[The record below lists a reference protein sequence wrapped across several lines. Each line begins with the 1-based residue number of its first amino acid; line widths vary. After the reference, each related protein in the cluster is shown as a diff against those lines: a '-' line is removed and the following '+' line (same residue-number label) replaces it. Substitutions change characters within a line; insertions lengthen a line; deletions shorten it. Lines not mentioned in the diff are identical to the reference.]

1 MSTLAMDTIF
11 SADGI
16 GQQFADVATGG
27 PIVLGLLAAALAGL
41 VSFASPCVIPL
52 VPGYVSY
59 LTGISG
65 ASGAQGNGVTT
76 GVADATSV
84 DKQDGDGHRGQRSST
99 ARVGLAALLF
109 VLGFTVIFVLG
120 SASIF
125 GLVSTLRLQARTL
138 TIVGG
143 V

>member
-1 MSTLAMDTIF
+1 M
-11 SADGI
+11 
-16 GQQFADVATGG
+16 
-27 PIVLGLLAAALAGL
+27 VLGLLAAALAGL

-84 DKQDGDGHRGQRSST
+84 DKQDGDGDRGQRSST

-125 GLVSTLRLQARTL
+125 GLVSTL
-138 TIVGG
+138 
-143 V
+143 